1 MCRSLVI
8 LFVTC
13 CWGLT
18 HGFTQQGNPQ
28 RSFSSLLGR
37 SSPRIHPSP
46 TSSST
51 TSLFAKSK
59 KKKSRATRNT
69 VRNRTK
75 SATGFGGA
83 ALESCPCGSTLPYS
97 KCCHILHS
105 DETAFSLAKPEAIV
119 RARYSA
125 YAKREVN
132 FIIGSTH
139 PLNKDFQTDIE
150 HWKKTIRT
158 NCYDNF
164 ELKSCTILE
173 ESLSDAID
181 ESGNPD
187 SAQVKFI
194 ATMTQVDSREK
205 TAFMETSTF
214 ERAGKHIRQGAWL
227 YRSGDVEPVNIVE
240 GVDEDKM
247 EKDGI
252 ENAIDAAIQAVET
265 D

>member
-1 MCRSLVI
+1 MCRLLVI

-13 CWGLT
+13 RWGLT
-18 HGFTQQGNPQ
+18 HGFTQQGNSQ
-28 RSFSSLLGR
+28 RSFSSLLNIGR
-37 SSPRIHPSP
+37 STPRIHPSP
-46 TSSST
+46 NSSSIST

-105 DETAFSLAKPEAIV
+105 DETAFSRAKPEAIV

-125 YAKREVN
+125 YAKREVD

-150 HWKKTIRT
+150 HWKETIR
-158 NCYDNF
+158 
-164 ELKSCTILE
+164 
-173 ESLSDAID
+173 
-181 ESGNPD
+181 
-187 SAQVKFI
+187 
-194 ATMTQVDSREK
+194 
-205 TAFMETSTF
+205 
-214 ERAGKHIRQGAWL
+214 
-227 YRSGDVEPVNIVE
+227 
-240 GVDEDKM
+240 
-247 EKDGI
+247 
-252 ENAIDAAIQAVET
+252 
-265 D
+265 